1 MGIMR
6 PMIQTLEVDVV
17 RSAVM
22 TSIAIANS
30 SNNPG
35 GHVKTLTIPQQLT
48 MMSMCFQRPQRPLPP
63 DKVS

>member
-17 RSAVM
+17 RSAAM
-22 TSIAIANS
+22 TSIVIANS

-35 GHVKTLTIPQQLT
+35 GHVQTLTIPQQQT